1 MWRHIQEEEQVTEEE
16 GRGRNSCDTRGRRL
30 WSNNV
35 SFFFLQRWQSAG
47 QSSDLKSMKKENEGT
62 EEGSGEEGWRE
73 EEENRK
79 GGPELIVS

>member
-1 MWRHIQEEEQVTEEE
+1 MIVETHTRGRTSDIR
-16 GRGRNSCDTRGRRL
+16 RGRNSCDTRGRTV
-30 WSNNV
+30 SNNEV
-35 SFFFLQRWQSAG
+35 CFFSFLQRGQSAG